1 MGVAIGRRIQVA
13 VYGNDYNTKDG
24 TGIRDYIHV
33 SDLAKAHVESINYIS
48 NNKENLTINLGN
60 ETGYSFLDIINK
72 SSEVCLKKLNI

>member
-72 SSEVCLKKLNI
+72 SSEVSLKKLNI